1 MIAYY
6 ETFGT
11 PVGLLSLAVN
21 EKGAVIATA
30 FGDLTTLRTRCR
42 ATEYIEQP
50 KRTFLAHQ
58 QVMAYFDGD
67 LRVFTL
73 PLDPVGTP
81 YQLSVWKALSRIPFG
96 ETRSY
101 GEIAAQL
108 GSGPRAVGSAN
119 RVNPI
124 ALIVPCHRVIG
135 ADGALTGFA
144 FGTEIKR
151 KLIRHENTTDD
162 CQIVGM
168 QWEGNYQPQSKNAY
182 SFK

>member
-11 PVGLLSLAVN
+11 PVGPFSLAVD

-30 FGDLTTLRTRCR
+30 FGDLAALRTRCR
-42 ATEYIEQP
+42 ASEYIEQP

-67 LRVFTL
+67 LRVFTV
-73 PLDPVGTP
+73 PMNPAGTP
-81 YQLSVWKALSRIPFG
+81 FQQRVWKALNRIPFG

-101 GEIAAQL
+101 GEIAVQL

-135 ADGALTGFA
+135 ADGQLTGFA
-144 FGTEIKR
+144 FGMEIKR
-151 KLIRHENTTDD
+151 QLLRHENTTDD
-162 CQIVGM
+162 CQFVGK
-168 QWEGNYQPQSKNAY
+168 QWEGDFQLQTSNAY